1 MVTILTGSFI
11 FFAKH
16 TEPLRA
22 LEDVI
27 PRPSGDV
34 RKYKV
39 LDFRYSGTNGVAML
53 GGGLEDTK
61 GKKRHRKKKTTRDRL
76 KY

>member
-27 PRPSGDV
+27 PRSSGDV

-39 LDFRYSGTNGVAML
+39 LDFRYSGIRDGKTRFGRAELEKFVERVSL
-53 GGGLEDTK
+53 GLQ
-61 GKKRHRKKKTTRDRL
+61 L
-76 KY
+76 

>member
-1 MVTILTGSFI
+1 MVAILTGSFI

-27 PRPSGDV
+27 PRSSGDV
-34 RKYKV
+34 RKYKF
-39 LDFRYSGTNGVAML
+39 LDFKYSGTR
-53 GGGLEDTK
+53 D
-61 GKKRHRKKKTTRDRL
+61 GKTQFGIVDMERFTERSGPRL
-76 KY
+76 